1 MSLLSLRTIL
11 AGGLLLVTAFSP
23 VGALPVR
30 VQKRSAY
37 RTANVDSPVNPKS
50 DRILGH
56 WYFPKRESNIEIY
69 RENGHYFAKILA
81 VSEATAARFG
91 AMDNKLLLTNLSFAK
106 NEWSGGQLIHPQTG
120 NRFDVF
126 LTLSDDNT
134 LVITAYKGCRLFNK
148 AYILTRI

>member
-1 MSLLSLRTIL
+1 MSLLSLRAIP
-11 AGGLLLVTAFSP
+11 AGCLLLITAFST
-23 VGALPVR
+23 VGASPVR
-30 VQKRSAY
+30 VQKRPTHY
-37 RTANVDSPVNPKS
+37 VTIGDSPVNPKS

-81 VSEATAARFG
+81 VSEATVAKFG

-148 AYILTRI
+148 TYTLTRI